1 MQRKAFFS
9 FFSFFLL
16 CFVFF
21 LGQQEGMCVQTQAF
35 FWLFHSKGIPQKCT
49 HNLAVFLFRF
59 LLQNIDK
66 NQNIQIKNQEHI
78 TKLQIHRVHTHKYPY
93 AHTPSTVLTLM
104 RHKSCGSVQSHSG
117 IVCILCANTF
127 LSKNQF
133 VRH

>member
-1 MQRKAFFS
+1 MQRKAFFLS
-9 FFSFFLL
+9 FLFLFAVF
-16 CFVFF
+16 CFF

-35 FWLFHSKGIPQKCT
+35 FGSAKGIPQKCT
-49 HNLAVFLFRF
+49 HNLAVFLPKF

-66 NQNIQIKNQEHI
+66 NANIQIKTQEHM
-78 TKLQIHRVHTHKYPY
+78 TKLQIHRVHIHKYPY